1 MINVKWN
8 TKWYTKYHSQMELD
22 MRKESLETLKVTL
35 EKNKY
40 TPLEFSYQFLR
51 QAILNNLLGPGFR
64 IVERDIAEM
73 LNVSRTPVREAI
85 RLLES
90 ESLVERIP
98 NRGVVVLGFD
108 TKDILELY
116 ELRMVLENF
125 VVQVVADKAARDELL
140 AFRKKLEECD
150 LKSSHD
156 DFDFHRELV
165 KLTKNTWLQRVL
177 IPLVEYIH
185 HFRLISVLEEGRSD
199 KARRDHIRIVSHL
212 LEGRKDKAMELLD
225 SHIREA
231 YQALVVITKGK
242 TAEAL
247 GKTGV

>member
-8 TKWYTKYHSQMELD
+8 TKWYSKYHSQMELD
-22 MRKESLETLKVTL
+22 MRKESLETLKATL

>member
-1 MINVKWN
+1 
-8 TKWYTKYHSQMELD
+8 MELD
-22 MRKESLETLKVTL
+22 MRKESLETLKATL

-199 KARRDHIRIVSHL
+199 KARREHIRIVSHL

>member
-1 MINVKWN
+1 MINPKWN
-8 TKWYTKYHSQMELD
+8 TKWYSKYHSQMVLN

-35 EKNKY
+35 GKNHY

-64 IVERDIAEM
+64 IVERDIAEI

-90 ESLVERIP
+90 ESLVERTP
-98 NRGVVVLGFD
+98 NRGAVVLGFD

-185 HFRLISVLEEGRSD
+185 HFRLISILEEGRSD
-199 KARRDHIRIVSHL
+199 KARREHIRIVSYL

-231 YQALVVITKGK
+231 YQALVAMTKGE

-247 GKTGV
+247 EKTGV